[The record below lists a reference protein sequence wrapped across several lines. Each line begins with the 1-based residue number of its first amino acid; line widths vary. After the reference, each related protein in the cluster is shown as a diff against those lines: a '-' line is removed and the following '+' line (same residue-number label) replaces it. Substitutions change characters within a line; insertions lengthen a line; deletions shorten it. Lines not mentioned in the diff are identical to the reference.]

1 MEHGVV
7 HTLPGSSQTTDI
19 VVRPRE
25 VRLDLGAFRGDQ
37 TMPMISRRKEKYP
50 VSPSLMQYLHHFG
63 RHAEVPLVYDDL
75 LRFTASMPYE
85 NPSGR
90 ETLWLTVA
98 YPPEVMAELQPKLTA
113 IYALLKIGGDLS
125 SLKHL
130 AVERVDFGDFG
141 NSRPFRI
148 RIVNQ
153 FNGNADH
160 YYVKY
165 ADASRIYGLEL
176 EHLLSPFRINYL
188 VRENTLIEEHIAG
201 IPGDMFIGSYLGS
214 SDLNKVRV
222 AKEFVKF
229 AERCYLRLL
238 GDMRSVNYIVDITP
252 DFEEVQYRVRPV
264 DFDQQ
269 TYEPALEVYRP
280 HLFEDN
286 KPVDELVRAH
296 LNVPTIVQYRQE
308 ERSQTARR
316 IQAEER
322 RYHALI
328 STMKKTRIAPDE
340 HIAALAAELDQY
352 HQCRDFAGSVTMADL
367 LVKHLDRMLSDT
379 VHA

>member
-1 MEHGVV
+1 
-7 HTLPGSSQTTDI
+7 
-19 VVRPRE
+19 
-25 VRLDLGAFRGDQ
+25 
-37 TMPMISRRKEKYP
+37 MISRRKEKYP

-63 RHAEVPLVYDDL
+63 RRAEIPVVYDDL
-75 LRFTASMPYE
+75 LRFTTAMPYE
-85 NPSGR
+85 NPAGE

-98 YPPEVMAELQPKLTA
+98 YAPEVMADLQPKLTRL
-113 IYALLKIGGDLS
+113 YAMLKIGGDLS
-125 SLKHL
+125 RTEHL

-148 RIVNQ
+148 RIINR
-153 FNGNADH
+153 FNGNTDH

-176 EHLLSPFRINYL
+176 EHLLSPFRINYF

-201 IPGDMFIGSYLGS
+201 IPGNDFIKNYLGRD
-214 SDLNKVRV
+214 DLNRVRL

-238 GDMRSVNYIVDITP
+238 GDMRAVNYIVDITP
-252 DFEEVQYRVRPV
+252 DFEEVQYRVRPI

-269 TYEPALEVYRP
+269 CYEGRLEVYRP
-280 HLFEDN
+280 HLFPDN
-286 KPVDELVRAH
+286 KPVEEVVRAH

-316 IQAEER
+316 IQAESR
-322 RYHALI
+322 RYTALL
-328 STMKKTRIAPDE
+328 STMRRTEVAPAP
-340 HIAALAAELDQY
+340 HIEALAAELNAY
-352 HQCRDFAGSVTMADL
+352 HECQDFTGLPTMADL
-367 LVKHLDRMLSDT
+367 VIRHLQRLLTDQI
-379 VHA
+379 HE

>member
-1 MEHGVV
+1 
-7 HTLPGSSQTTDI
+7 
-19 VVRPRE
+19 
-25 VRLDLGAFRGDQ
+25 
-37 TMPMISRRKEKYP
+37 MISRRKEKYP

-63 RHAEVPLVYDDL
+63 RRADIPVVYDDL

-85 NPSGR
+85 NPSGQ

-98 YPPEVMAELQPKLTA
+98 YEPSVMAELQPKLTRL
-113 IYALLKIGGDLS
+113 YAMLKIGGDLS
-125 SLKHL
+125 RTEHL

-148 RIVNQ
+148 RIINR
-153 FNGNADH
+153 FNGNTDH

-165 ADASRIYGLEL
+165 ADASRVYGLEL

-201 IPGDMFIGSYLGS
+201 IPGDNFIGTYLERE
-214 SDLNKVRV
+214 DVNKVRI

-238 GDMRSVNYIVDITP
+238 GDMRAVNYVVDITP
-252 DFEEVQYRVRPV
+252 DFEEVQYRVRPI

-269 TYEPALEVYRP
+269 CYEKRLEVYRP
-280 HLFEDN
+280 HLFPDN
-286 KPVDELVRAH
+286 KPVDDLVREH

-316 IQAEER
+316 IQAESR
-322 RYHALI
+322 RYTALL
-328 STMKKTRIAPDE
+328 STMRKTPIAPQDHVE
-340 HIAALAAELDQY
+340 QLATELDAY
-352 HQCRDFAGSVTMADL
+352 HECKDFTGAASMADL
-367 LVKHLDRMLSDT
+367 VVRHLQRLL
-379 VHA
+379 AGEIRN

>member
-1 MEHGVV
+1 
-7 HTLPGSSQTTDI
+7 
-19 VVRPRE
+19 
-25 VRLDLGAFRGDQ
+25 
-37 TMPMISRRKEKYP
+37 MISRRKERYP
-50 VSPSLMQYLHHFG
+50 VSASLMQYLHHFG
-63 RHAEVPLVYDDL
+63 RHADVPLVYDDL

-85 NPSGR
+85 NPSGK
-90 ETLWLTVA
+90 ETLWLSVA
-98 YPPEVMAELQPKLTA
+98 YPPEVMAELQPKLTN

-125 SLKHL
+125 SAKHL
-130 AVERVDFGDFG
+130 SVERVDYGDFG

-176 EHLLSPFRINYL
+176 EHILSPFRISYL

-201 IPGDMFIGSYLGS
+201 IPGDMFIADYLRRD
-214 SDLNKVRV
+214 DLNKVRV

-238 GDMRSVNYIVDITP
+238 GDMRAVNYVVDITP

-280 HLFEDN
+280 HLFPDN

-316 IQAEER
+316 IRAEQR
-322 RYHALI
+322 RYQALV
-328 STMKKTRIAPDE
+328 STLRKTPVAPEE
-340 HIAALAAELDQY
+340 HVAALAAALDEY
-352 HQCRDFAGSVTMADL
+352 HHCNSFAGSANMGDL
-367 LVKHLDRMLSDT
+367 LVNHLDRMLSDA
-379 VHA
+379 VRI

>member
-1 MEHGVV
+1 
-7 HTLPGSSQTTDI
+7 
-19 VVRPRE
+19 
-25 VRLDLGAFRGDQ
+25 
-37 TMPMISRRKEKYP
+37 MISRRKEKYP

-63 RHAEVPLVYDDL
+63 RRAEIPVVYDDL

-85 NPSGR
+85 NPSGQ

-98 YPPEVMAELQPKLTA
+98 YEPSVMAELQPKLTRL
-113 IYALLKIGGDLS
+113 YAMLKIGGDLS
-125 SLKHL
+125 RTEHL

-148 RIVNQ
+148 RIINR
-153 FNGNADH
+153 FNGNTDH
-160 YYVKY
+160 FYVKY
-165 ADASRIYGLEL
+165 ADASRVYGLEL

-201 IPGDMFIGSYLGS
+201 IPGDNFIGTYLERE
-214 SDLNKVRV
+214 DVNKVRI

-238 GDMRSVNYIVDITP
+238 GDMRAVNYVVDITP
-252 DFEEVQYRVRPV
+252 DFEEVQYRVRPI

-269 TYEPALEVYRP
+269 CYEKRLEVYRP
-280 HLFEDN
+280 HLFPDN
-286 KPVDELVRAH
+286 KPVDDLVREH

-316 IQAEER
+316 IQAESR
-322 RYHALI
+322 RYTALL
-328 STMKKTRIAPDE
+328 STMRKTPIAPQDHVE
-340 HIAALAAELDQY
+340 QLATELDAY
-352 HQCRDFAGSVTMADL
+352 HECKDFTGAASMADL
-367 LVKHLDRMLSDT
+367 VVRHLQRLLSDDIRG
-379 VHA
+379 

>member
-1 MEHGVV
+1 
-7 HTLPGSSQTTDI
+7 
-19 VVRPRE
+19 
-25 VRLDLGAFRGDQ
+25 
-37 TMPMISRRKEKYP
+37 MISRRKEKYP

-63 RHAEVPLVYDDL
+63 RRADIPVVYDDL

-85 NPSGR
+85 NPSGQ

-98 YPPEVMAELQPKLTA
+98 YEPSVMAELQPKLTRL
-113 IYALLKIGGDLS
+113 YAMLKIGGDLS
-125 SLKHL
+125 RTEHL

-148 RIVNQ
+148 RIINR
-153 FNGNADH
+153 FNGNTDH

-165 ADASRIYGLEL
+165 ADASRVYGLEL

-201 IPGDMFIGSYLGS
+201 IPGDNFIATYLERE
-214 SDLNKVRV
+214 DVNKVRI

-238 GDMRSVNYIVDITP
+238 GDMRAVNYIVDITP
-252 DFEEVQYRVRPV
+252 DFEEVQYRVRPI

-269 TYEPALEVYRP
+269 CYEKRLEVYRP
-280 HLFEDN
+280 HLFPDN
-286 KPVDELVRAH
+286 KPVDDLVREH

-316 IQAEER
+316 IQAESR
-322 RYHALI
+322 RYTALL
-328 STMKKTRIAPDE
+328 STMRKTPIAPQDHVE
-340 HIAALAAELDQY
+340 QLATELDAY
-352 HQCRDFAGSVTMADL
+352 HECKDFTGAASMADL
-367 LVKHLDRMLSDT
+367 VVRHLQRLLAGEIRD
-379 VHA
+379 

>member
-1 MEHGVV
+1 
-7 HTLPGSSQTTDI
+7 
-19 VVRPRE
+19 
-25 VRLDLGAFRGDQ
+25 
-37 TMPMISRRKEKYP
+37 MISRRKEKYP

-63 RHAEVPLVYDDL
+63 RRADIPVVYDDL

-85 NPSGR
+85 NPSGQ

-98 YPPEVMAELQPKLTA
+98 YEPSVMAELQPKLTRL
-113 IYALLKIGGDLS
+113 YAMLKIGGDLS
-125 SLKHL
+125 RTEHL

-148 RIVNQ
+148 RIINR
-153 FNGNADH
+153 FNGNTDH

-201 IPGDMFIGSYLGS
+201 IPGDNFIGTYLGRE
-214 SDLNKVRV
+214 DVNKVRI

-238 GDMRSVNYIVDITP
+238 GDMRAVNYVVDITP
-252 DFEEVQYRVRPV
+252 DFEEVQYRVRPI

-269 TYEPALEVYRP
+269 CYEKRLEVYRP
-280 HLFEDN
+280 HLFPDN
-286 KPVDELVRAH
+286 KPVDDLVREH

-316 IQAEER
+316 IQAESR
-322 RYHALI
+322 RYTALL
-328 STMKKTRIAPDE
+328 STMRKTPIAPQDHVE
-340 HIAALAAELDQY
+340 QLATELDAY
-352 HQCRDFAGSVTMADL
+352 HECKDFTGAASMADL
-367 LVKHLDRMLSDT
+367 VVRHLQRLL
-379 VHA
+379 AGEIRE

>member
-1 MEHGVV
+1 
-7 HTLPGSSQTTDI
+7 
-19 VVRPRE
+19 
-25 VRLDLGAFRGDQ
+25 
-37 TMPMISRRKEKYP
+37 MISRRKEKYP

-63 RHAEVPLVYDDL
+63 RRADIPVVYDDL

-85 NPSGR
+85 NPSGQ

-98 YPPEVMAELQPKLTA
+98 YEPSVMAELQPKLTRL
-113 IYALLKIGGDLS
+113 YAMLKIGGDLS
-125 SLKHL
+125 RTEHL

-148 RIVNQ
+148 RIINR
-153 FNGNADH
+153 FNGNTDH
-160 YYVKY
+160 FYVKY
-165 ADASRIYGLEL
+165 ADASRVYGLEL

-201 IPGDMFIGSYLGS
+201 IPGDNFIGTYLERE
-214 SDLNKVRV
+214 DVNKVRI

-238 GDMRSVNYIVDITP
+238 GDMRAVNYVVDITP
-252 DFEEVQYRVRPV
+252 DFEEVQYRVRPI

-269 TYEPALEVYRP
+269 CYEKRLEVYRP
-280 HLFEDN
+280 HLFPDN
-286 KPVDELVRAH
+286 KPVDDLVREH

-316 IQAEER
+316 IQAESR
-322 RYHALI
+322 RYSALL
-328 STMKKTRIAPDE
+328 STMRKTPIAPPDHVE
-340 HIAALAAELDQY
+340 QLATELDAY
-352 HQCRDFAGSVTMADL
+352 HECKDFTGAASMADL
-367 LVKHLDRMLSDT
+367 VVRHLQRLLAGEIRD
-379 VHA
+379 

>member
-1 MEHGVV
+1 
-7 HTLPGSSQTTDI
+7 
-19 VVRPRE
+19 
-25 VRLDLGAFRGDQ
+25 
-37 TMPMISRRKEKYP
+37 MISRRKERYP

-63 RHAEVPLVYDDL
+63 RYADVPLVYDDL

-85 NPSGR
+85 NPSGQ
-90 ETLWLTVA
+90 ETLWLSVA
-98 YPPEVMAELQPKLTA
+98 YSPEVMAELQPKLTN
-113 IYALLKIGGDLS
+113 IYAQLKIGGDLS
-125 SLKHL
+125 SAKHL
-130 AVERVDFGDFG
+130 AVERVDYGDFG

-176 EHLLSPFRINYL
+176 EHILSPFRISYL

-201 IPGDMFIGSYLGS
+201 IPGDIFIADYLGRE
-214 SDLNKVRV
+214 DLNKVRV

-238 GDMRSVNYIVDITP
+238 GDMRAVNYVVDITP

-280 HLFEDN
+280 HLFPDN

-296 LNVPTIVQYRQE
+296 LNIPTIVQYRQE

-322 RYHALI
+322 RYQALM
-328 STMKKTRIAPDE
+328 STLRKTPIAPEE
-340 HIAALAAELDQY
+340 HVAALAAALDEY
-352 HQCRDFAGSVTMADL
+352 HHCSSFGGSANMGDL
-367 LVKHLDRMLSDT
+367 LVNHLDRILTDT
-379 VHA
+379 VHV

>member
-1 MEHGVV
+1 
-7 HTLPGSSQTTDI
+7 
-19 VVRPRE
+19 
-25 VRLDLGAFRGDQ
+25 
-37 TMPMISRRKEKYP
+37 MISRRKEKYP

-63 RHAEVPLVYDDL
+63 RRADIPVVYDDL
-75 LRFTASMPYE
+75 IRFTASMPYE
-85 NPSGR
+85 NPSGQ

-98 YPPEVMAELQPKLTA
+98 YEPSVMAELQPKLTRL
-113 IYALLKIGGDLS
+113 YAMLKIGGDLS
-125 SLKHL
+125 RTEHL

-148 RIVNQ
+148 RIINR
-153 FNGNADH
+153 FNGNTDY
-160 YYVKY
+160 YYVKH

-201 IPGDMFIGSYLGS
+201 IPGDNFIGTYL
-214 SDLNKVRV
+214 DREDVNKVRI

-238 GDMRSVNYIVDITP
+238 GDMRAVNYVVDITP
-252 DFEEVQYRVRPV
+252 DFEEVQYRVRPI

-269 TYEPALEVYRP
+269 CYEKRLEVYRP
-280 HLFEDN
+280 HLFPDN
-286 KPVDELVRAH
+286 KPVDDLVREH

-316 IQAEER
+316 IQAESR
-322 RYHALI
+322 RYTALL
-328 STMKKTRIAPDE
+328 STMRKTPIAPQDHVE
-340 HIAALAAELDQY
+340 QLATELDAY
-352 HQCRDFAGSVTMADL
+352 HECKDFTGAASMADL
-367 LVKHLDRMLSDT
+367 VVRHLQRLL
-379 VHA
+379 AGEIRE

>member
-1 MEHGVV
+1 
-7 HTLPGSSQTTDI
+7 
-19 VVRPRE
+19 
-25 VRLDLGAFRGDQ
+25 
-37 TMPMISRRKEKYP
+37 MISRRKEKYP
-50 VSPSLMQYLHHFG
+50 ISPSLLQYLHHFG
-63 RHAEVPLVYDDL
+63 RRAEIPIVYDDL
-75 LRFTASMPYE
+75 LRFDTAMPYE

-98 YPPEVMAELQPKLTA
+98 YAPEVMRELQPKLTR
-113 IYALLKIGGDLS
+113 IYAMLKIGGDLS
-125 SLKHL
+125 RTDHL
-130 AVERVDFGDFG
+130 SVERIDFGDFG

-148 RIVNQ
+148 RIINR

-176 EHLLSPFRINYL
+176 EHLLSPFRISYL

-201 IPGDMFIGSYLGS
+201 VPGDEFIRTYLGRE
-214 SDLNKVRV
+214 DVNKVRM

-238 GDMRSVNYIVDITP
+238 GDMRAVNYIVDITP
-252 DFEEVQYRVRPV
+252 DFEEVQYRVRPI

-269 TYEPALEVYRP
+269 CYEKRLEVYRP
-280 HLFEDN
+280 HLFPDN
-286 KPVDELVRAH
+286 KPVEQLVRQH

-316 IQAEER
+316 IDVASQRYSALLSTMRKTPIAPQEHVTQLAEELNT
-322 RYHALI
+322 YHECKEF
-328 STMKKTRIAPDE
+328 TG
-340 HIAALAAELDQY
+340 AA
-352 HQCRDFAGSVTMADL
+352 SMADL
-367 LVKHLDRMLSDT
+367 VSRHLQRLLTDRI
-379 VHA
+379 HE

>member
-1 MEHGVV
+1 M
-7 HTLPGSSQTTDI
+7 
-19 VVRPRE
+19 
-25 VRLDLGAFRGDQ
+25 
-37 TMPMISRRKEKYP
+37 MSRRKERYP

-63 RHAEVPLVYDDL
+63 RYADVPLVYDDL

-85 NPSGR
+85 NPSGQ
-90 ETLWLTVA
+90 ETLWLSVA
-98 YPPEVMAELQPKLTA
+98 YSPEVMAELQPKLTN
-113 IYALLKIGGDLS
+113 IYAQLKIGGDLS
-125 SLKHL
+125 SAKHL
-130 AVERVDFGDFG
+130 AVERVDYGDFG

-176 EHLLSPFRINYL
+176 EHILSPFRMSYL

-201 IPGDMFIGSYLGS
+201 IPGDMFIAGYLGRE
-214 SDLNKVRV
+214 DLNKVRV

-238 GDMRSVNYIVDITP
+238 GDMRAVNYVVDITP

-280 HLFEDN
+280 HLFPDN

-296 LNVPTIVQYRQE
+296 LNIPTIVQYRQE

-322 RYHALI
+322 RYQALM
-328 STMKKTRIAPDE
+328 STLRKTPIAPEE
-340 HIAALAAELDQY
+340 HVAALAAALDEY
-352 HQCRDFAGSVTMADL
+352 HHCSSFGGSANMGDL
-367 LVKHLDRMLSDT
+367 LVNHLDRILTDT
-379 VHA
+379 VHV

>member
-1 MEHGVV
+1 
-7 HTLPGSSQTTDI
+7 
-19 VVRPRE
+19 
-25 VRLDLGAFRGDQ
+25 
-37 TMPMISRRKEKYP
+37 MISRRKEKYP

-63 RHAEVPLVYDDL
+63 RRADIPVVYDDL

-85 NPSGR
+85 NPSGQ

-98 YPPEVMAELQPKLTA
+98 YEPSVMAELQPKLTRL
-113 IYALLKIGGDLS
+113 YAMLKIGGDLS
-125 SLKHL
+125 RTEHL

-148 RIVNQ
+148 RIINR
-153 FNGNADH
+153 FNGNTDY

-201 IPGDMFIGSYLGS
+201 IPGDNFIGTYL
-214 SDLNKVRV
+214 DREDVNKVRI

-238 GDMRSVNYIVDITP
+238 GDMRAVNYVVDITP
-252 DFEEVQYRVRPV
+252 DFEEVQYRVRPI

-269 TYEPALEVYRP
+269 CYEKRLEVYRP
-280 HLFEDN
+280 HRFPDN
-286 KPVDELVRAH
+286 KPVDDLVREH

-316 IQAEER
+316 IQAESR
-322 RYHALI
+322 RYTALL
-328 STMKKTRIAPDE
+328 STMRKTPIAPQDHVE
-340 HIAALAAELDQY
+340 QLATELDAY
-352 HQCRDFAGSVTMADL
+352 HECKDFTGAASMADL
-367 LVKHLDRMLSDT
+367 VVRHLQHLLAGEIRD
-379 VHA
+379 

>member
-1 MEHGVV
+1 
-7 HTLPGSSQTTDI
+7 
-19 VVRPRE
+19 
-25 VRLDLGAFRGDQ
+25 A
-37 TMPMISRRKEKYP
+37 
-50 VSPSLMQYLHHFG
+50 
-63 RHAEVPLVYDDL
+63 
-75 LRFTASMPYE
+75 
-85 NPSGR
+85 
-90 ETLWLTVA
+90 
-98 YPPEVMAELQPKLTA
+98 
-113 IYALLKIGGDLS
+113 
-125 SLKHL
+125 KHL
-130 AVERVDFGDFG
+130 AVERVDYGDFG

-176 EHLLSPFRINYL
+176 EHILSPFRMSYL

-201 IPGDMFIGSYLGS
+201 IPGDVFIADHLRRE
-214 SDLNKVRV
+214 DLNKVRV

-238 GDMRSVNYIVDITP
+238 GDMRAVNYIVDITP

-280 HLFEDN
+280 HLFPDN

-322 RYHALI
+322 RYHALV
-328 STMKKTRIAPDE
+328 STLRKTPIAPE
-340 HIAALAAELDQY
+340 ENVAALAAALDEY
-352 HQCRDFAGSVTMADL
+352 HQCNSFAGSANMGDL
-367 LVKHLDRMLSDT
+367 LVNHLDRMLTDT
-379 VHA
+379 VHV

>member
-1 MEHGVV
+1 
-7 HTLPGSSQTTDI
+7 
-19 VVRPRE
+19 
-25 VRLDLGAFRGDQ
+25 
-37 TMPMISRRKEKYP
+37 MISRRKEKFP
-50 VSPSLMQYLHHFG
+50 VTPSLAQYLHHFG
-63 RHAEVPLVYDDL
+63 RHADVPLIYDDL
-75 LRFTASMPYE
+75 LRFSACMPYE
-85 NPSGR
+85 NPSGQ

-98 YPPEVMAELQPKLTA
+98 YPPEVMAELQPKLTR
-113 IYALLKIGGDLS
+113 IYTLLKIGGDLAS
-125 SLKHL
+125 EKHL

-148 RIVNQ
+148 RIINL

-165 ADASRIYGLEL
+165 ADASRVYGLEL
-176 EHLLSPFRINYL
+176 EHILSPFRINYL

-201 IPGDMFIGSYLGS
+201 VPGDIFIRTQLDRP
-214 SDLNKVRV
+214 DLNKIRV

-238 GDMRSVNYIVDITP
+238 GDMRAVNYVLEITP

-269 TYEPALEVYRP
+269 CYEPALEVYRP

-286 KPVDELVRAH
+286 KPVEQLVRAH

-316 IQAEER
+316 LQAEQR
-322 RYHALI
+322 RYQALI
-328 STMKKTRIAPDE
+328 ATMRKTPIAPGG
-340 HIAALAAELDQY
+340 HAAALAARLDEY
-352 HQCRDFAGSVTMADL
+352 HGGREFAGLENMADVL
-367 LVKHLDRMLSDT
+367 AKHLDRMLAES
-379 VHA
+379 VHD

>member
-1 MEHGVV
+1 
-7 HTLPGSSQTTDI
+7 
-19 VVRPRE
+19 
-25 VRLDLGAFRGDQ
+25 
-37 TMPMISRRKEKYP
+37 MISRRKEKYP

-63 RHAEVPLVYDDL
+63 RRADIPVVYDDL

-85 NPSGR
+85 NPSGQ

-98 YPPEVMAELQPKLTA
+98 YEPSVMAELQPKLTRL
-113 IYALLKIGGDLS
+113 YAMLKIGGDLS
-125 SLKHL
+125 RTEHL

-148 RIVNQ
+148 RIINR
-153 FNGNADH
+153 FNGNTDH
-160 YYVKY
+160 FYVKY
-165 ADASRIYGLEL
+165 ADASRVYGLEL

-201 IPGDMFIGSYLGS
+201 IPGDNFIATHLERE
-214 SDLNKVRV
+214 DVNKVRI

-238 GDMRSVNYIVDITP
+238 GDMRAVNYVVDITP
-252 DFEEVQYRVRPV
+252 DFEEVQYRVRPI

-269 TYEPALEVYRP
+269 CYEKRLEVYRP
-280 HLFEDN
+280 HLFPDN
-286 KPVDELVRAH
+286 KPVDDLVREH

-316 IQAEER
+316 IQAESR
-322 RYHALI
+322 RYTALL
-328 STMKKTRIAPDE
+328 STMRKTPIAPQDHVE
-340 HIAALAAELDQY
+340 QLATELDAY
-352 HQCRDFAGSVTMADL
+352 HECKDFTGAASMADL
-367 LVKHLDRMLSDT
+367 VVRHLQRLLAGEIRD
-379 VHA
+379 

>member
-1 MEHGVV
+1 
-7 HTLPGSSQTTDI
+7 
-19 VVRPRE
+19 
-25 VRLDLGAFRGDQ
+25 
-37 TMPMISRRKEKYP
+37 MISQRKEKYP

-63 RHAEVPLVYDDL
+63 RRAEIPVVYDDL
-75 LRFTASMPYE
+75 LRFTTAMPYE
-85 NPSGR
+85 SPSGE

-98 YPPEVMAELQPKLTA
+98 YEPAVMADLQPKLTS
-113 IYALLKIGGDLS
+113 IYAMLKIGGDLS
-125 SLKHL
+125 RLEHL

-148 RIVNQ
+148 RIINR

-160 YYVKY
+160 YYIKF

-201 IPGDMFIGSYLGS
+201 VPGHDFIKAYLGRE
-214 SDLNKVRV
+214 DINRVRV

-252 DFEEVQYRVRPV
+252 DFEEVQYRVRPI

-269 TYEPALEVYRP
+269 CYEKRLEVYRP
-280 HLFEDN
+280 HLFPDN
-286 KPVDELVRAH
+286 LAVEKLVRAH
-296 LNVPTIVQYRQE
+296 LNDRTIVQYRQE
-308 ERSQTARR
+308 ERSQTSRR
-316 IQAEER
+316 IEAESR
-322 RYHALI
+322 RFNALLATMRKTQVAPPEHVAGLAEDLNTYHDCKEFTGL
-328 STMKKTRIAPDE
+328 T
-340 HIAALAAELDQY
+340 
-352 HQCRDFAGSVTMADL
+352 TMADL
-367 LVKHLDRMLSDT
+367 LVRHLQRLLTDRIRE
-379 VHA
+379 

>member
-1 MEHGVV
+1 
-7 HTLPGSSQTTDI
+7 LCA
-19 VVRPRE
+19 RE
-25 VRLDLGAFRGDQ
+25 VRLDLGAVRGDQ

-85 NPSGR
+85 DPSGR

-98 YPPEVMAELQPKLTA
+98 YSPEVMAELQPKLTA

-165 ADASRIYGLEL
+165 SDASRIYGLEL

-201 IPGDMFIGSYLGS
+201 IPGDMFIGGYLGS

-286 KPVDELVRAH
+286 KPVDELVRSH

-322 RYHALI
+322 RFQALI
-328 STMKKTRIAPDE
+328 STMRKTRIAPDE
-340 HIAALAAELDQY
+340 NIAALAAGLDEY
-352 HQCRDFAGSVTMADL
+352 HQSHDFTDSATMADL
-367 LVKHLDRMLSDT
+367 LVKHLDRMLTDA
-379 VHA
+379 VHS

>member
-1 MEHGVV
+1 
-7 HTLPGSSQTTDI
+7 
-19 VVRPRE
+19 
-25 VRLDLGAFRGDQ
+25 
-37 TMPMISRRKEKYP
+37 MISRRKEKYP
-50 VSPSLMQYLHHFG
+50 VSPSLMQYLHYFG
-63 RHAEVPLVYDDL
+63 RRADIPVVYDDL

-85 NPSGR
+85 NPSCE

-98 YPPEVMAELQPKLTA
+98 YEPSVMAELQPKLTRL
-113 IYALLKIGGDLS
+113 YAMLKIGGDLS
-125 SLKHL
+125 RTEHL

-148 RIVNQ
+148 RIINR
-153 FNGNADH
+153 FNGNTDH

-165 ADASRIYGLEL
+165 ADASRVYGLEL

-201 IPGDMFIGSYLGS
+201 IPGDNFIGTYLERE
-214 SDLNKVRV
+214 DVNKVRI

-238 GDMRSVNYIVDITP
+238 GDMRAVNYVVDITP
-252 DFEEVQYRVRPV
+252 DFEEVQYRVRPI

-269 TYEPALEVYRP
+269 CYEKRLEVYRP
-280 HLFEDN
+280 HLFPDN
-286 KPVDELVRAH
+286 KPVEELVRTH

-316 IQAEER
+316 IQAESR
-322 RYHALI
+322 RYSALL
-328 STMKKTRIAPDE
+328 STMRKTPIAPPD
-340 HIAALAAELDQY
+340 HVAALAAELNRY
-352 HQCRDFAGSVTMADL
+352 HECHDFTGASTMADL
-367 LVKHLDRMLSDT
+367 VVGHLERLLTDEI
-379 VHA
+379 HE

>member
-1 MEHGVV
+1 MGRRA
-7 HTLPGSSQTTDI
+7 DFWWCA
-19 VVRPRE
+19 
-25 VRLDLGAFRGDQ
+25 GAGFGGCCGG
-37 TMPMISRRKEKYP
+37 PMVSRKKENYP
-50 VSPSLMQYLHHFG
+50 ISPSLLQYLHHFG
-63 RHAEVPLVYDDL
+63 RRAEIPLVYDDL
-75 LRFTASMPYE
+75 LRFTAAMPYE
-85 NPSGR
+85 NPLGQ

-98 YPPEVMAELQPKLTA
+98 YAPEVMAELQPRLTML
-113 IYALLKIGGDLS
+113 YALLKIGGDLS
-125 SLKHL
+125 PLEHL
-130 AVERVDFGDFG
+130 AVERVDFGDFA

-148 RIVNQ
+148 RIINL
-153 FNGNADH
+153 FNGNTDH
-160 YYVKY
+160 FYVKC

-201 IPGDMFIGSYLGS
+201 VPGDMFIRDHLGRGG
-214 SDLNKVRV
+214 LHEVRV

-238 GDMRSVNYIVDITP
+238 GDMRSVNYVVDITP

-269 TYEPALEVYRP
+269 CHEKKLEVYRP
-280 HLFEDN
+280 HLFPDN

-316 IQAEER
+316 IQAESR
-322 RYHALI
+322 RYQALMA
-328 STMKKTRIAPDE
+328 TMRKTPLAPPE
-340 HIAALAAELDQY
+340 HVAALARELDEY
-352 HQCRDFAGSVTMADL
+352 HECREFAGRETMADL
-367 LVKHLDRMLSDT
+367 LAHHLERLLTDRI
-379 VHA
+379 HR

>member
-1 MEHGVV
+1 
-7 HTLPGSSQTTDI
+7 
-19 VVRPRE
+19 
-25 VRLDLGAFRGDQ
+25 
-37 TMPMISRRKEKYP
+37 MISRRKERYP

-63 RHAEVPLVYDDL
+63 RYADVPLVYDDL

-85 NPSGR
+85 NPSGK
-90 ETLWLTVA
+90 ETLWLSVA
-98 YPPEVMAELQPKLTA
+98 YAPEVMADLQPKLTN
-113 IYALLKIGGDLS
+113 IYAQLKIGGDLS
-125 SLKHL
+125 IAKHL
-130 AVERVDFGDFG
+130 AVERVDYGDFG

-176 EHLLSPFRINYL
+176 EHILSPFRINYL

-201 IPGDMFIGSYLGS
+201 IPGDMFIADYLQRE
-214 SDLNKVRV
+214 DLNKVRV

-238 GDMRSVNYIVDITP
+238 GDMRAVNYVVDITP

-269 TYEPALEVYRP
+269 TYEPSLEVYRP
-280 HLFEDN
+280 HLFPDN

-316 IQAEER
+316 IQAEKR
-322 RYHALI
+322 RYEALM
-328 STMKKTRIAPDE
+328 STLRKTPVAPED
-340 HIAALAAELDQY
+340 HVAALGAALDEY
-352 HQCRDFAGSVTMADL
+352 HRCNIFGGLTSMGEVL
-367 LVKHLDRMLSDT
+367 EKHLEKMLGEA
-379 VHA
+379 VHS

>member
-1 MEHGVV
+1 
-7 HTLPGSSQTTDI
+7 
-19 VVRPRE
+19 
-25 VRLDLGAFRGDQ
+25 
-37 TMPMISRRKEKYP
+37 MISRRKERYP

-63 RHAEVPLVYDDL
+63 RYADVPLVYDDL

-85 NPSGR
+85 NPSGQ
-90 ETLWLTVA
+90 ETLWLSVA
-98 YPPEVMAELQPKLTA
+98 YSPEVMAELQPKLTN
-113 IYALLKIGGDLS
+113 IYAQLKIGGDLS
-125 SLKHL
+125 SAKHL
-130 AVERVDFGDFG
+130 AVERVDYGDFG

-176 EHLLSPFRINYL
+176 EHILSPFRMSYL

-201 IPGDMFIGSYLGS
+201 IPGDMFIAGYLGRE
-214 SDLNKVRV
+214 DLNKVRV

-238 GDMRSVNYIVDITP
+238 GDMRAVNYVVDITP

-280 HLFEDN
+280 HLFPDN

-296 LNVPTIVQYRQE
+296 LNIPTIVQYRQE

-322 RYHALI
+322 RYQALM
-328 STMKKTRIAPDE
+328 STLRKTPIAPEE
-340 HIAALAAELDQY
+340 HVAALAAALDEY
-352 HQCRDFAGSVTMADL
+352 HHCSSFGGSANMGDL
-367 LVKHLDRMLSDT
+367 LVNHLDRILTDT
-379 VHA
+379 VHV

>member
-1 MEHGVV
+1 
-7 HTLPGSSQTTDI
+7 
-19 VVRPRE
+19 
-25 VRLDLGAFRGDQ
+25 
-37 TMPMISRRKEKYP
+37 MPMISRRKERYP
-50 VSPSLMQYLHHFG
+50 VGPSLMQYLHHFG
-63 RHAEVPLVYDDL
+63 RHAGVPLVYDDL

-98 YPPEVMAELQPKLTA
+98 YTPEVMAELQPKLTA
-113 IYALLKIGGDLS
+113 IYALLKIGGDFS

-130 AVERVDFGDFG
+130 AVERVDYGDFG

-201 IPGDMFIGSYLGS
+201 IPGDMFIGDYLGRP
-214 SDLNKVRV
+214 DLNKVRV

-238 GDMRSVNYIVDITP
+238 GDMRAVNYIVDITP

-269 TYEPALEVYRP
+269 SYEPALEVYRP
-280 HLFEDN
+280 HLFADN
-286 KPVDELVRAH
+286 KPVDELVRSH

-308 ERSQTARR
+308 ERAQTSRR
-316 IQAEER
+316 IQADER
-322 RYHALI
+322 RYRALI
-328 STMKKTRIAPDE
+328 SSMKKTRLAPDE
-340 HIAALAAELDQY
+340 HVAALASELDEY
-352 HQCRDFAGSVTMADL
+352 HKCGDFTGSPTMADL
-367 LVKHLDRMLSDT
+367 LVKHLERMLGST
-379 VHA
+379 VRV